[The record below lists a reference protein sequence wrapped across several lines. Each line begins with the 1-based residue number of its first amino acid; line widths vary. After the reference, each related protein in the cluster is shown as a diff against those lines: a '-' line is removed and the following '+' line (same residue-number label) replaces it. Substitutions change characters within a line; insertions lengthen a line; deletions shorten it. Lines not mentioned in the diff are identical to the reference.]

1 MIIGAIDGGV
11 LLKHGLPLVVR
22 SPSYLPRAG
31 RTKTDR
37 PDGCAESGIAAG
49 LRETIKDLS
58 EARVGC
64 APPSGP
70 SILSQTRKYR

>member
-31 RTKTDR
+31 RTQTDR

-58 EARVGC
+58 E
-64 APPSGP
+64 SGD
-70 SILSQTRKYR
+70 QTRSPGPLFVSFGRM